1 MERVNK
7 YLNKFTKV
15 NSLNEKYVKV
25 CQSPLTNDE
34 LHLVVNSLKKNK
46 SPGSES
52 LTPEFYQE
60 FWNEIEPLYMKMIDI
75 TFCMGIFYLIVHE
88 SK

>member
-25 CQSPLTNDE
+25 CQSPLTNNE
-34 LHLVVNSLKKNK
+34 LHQVVNSLKKYK
-46 SPGSES
+46 SPGSEG
-52 LTPEFYQE
+52 LTPEFYQV
-60 FWNEIEPLYMKMIDI
+60 FWNKIEPLYENDEQNFLYGYILPDSTRK
-75 TFCMGIFYLIVHE
+75 
-88 SK
+88 